1 MKKTKSISKPQYL
14 KKSVVIAYLNG
25 TGKSQTQLENELDWG
40 QGSLSKY
47 FTGKSLITP
56 ERLYQLAKVM
66 GFGTMASYLVQYK
79 PTVTMEKAHEKELQ
93 RVAKTE
99 IKSKELSFAEDGSS
113 EKATSNLSS
122 SDLEQIKTLLINIT
136 GAIQQNS
143 NLMHKIVSL
152 CSTNKDEIIG
162 SVQSLQEKAEQ
173 QHGYI
178 QSQVK
183 DVKKTIKEMW
193 N

>member
-25 TGKSQTQLENELDWG
+25 TGKSQAQLENELDWG

-56 ERLYQLAKVM
+56 ERLYQLAKVT

-79 PTVTMEKAHEKELQ
+79 PTVAMEKAHEKELQ
-93 RVAKTE
+93 RAAKAE
-99 IKSKELSFAEDGSS
+99 IKQNDPSLVENCDN
-113 EKATSNLSS
+113 EKTTSNLNS

-162 SVQSLQEKAEQ
+162 SVQSLQEKTEQ
-173 QHGYI
+173 QHGDI

-183 DVKKTIKEMW
+183 DTRKLIKEMW
-193 N
+193 D

>member
-56 ERLYQLAKVM
+56 EHLYQLAKVM

-79 PTVTMEKAHEKELQ
+79 PTVAMEKAHERELQ
-93 RVAKTE
+93 RVAKAE
-99 IKSKELSFAEDGSS
+99 IKSKEPSFAEDGSS
-113 EKATSNLSS
+113 EKTAPTLNST
-122 SDLEQIKTLLINIT
+122 DLDQIKTLLINIT

-173 QHGYI
+173 QHGDI

-183 DVKKTIKEMW
+183 DTRKLIKEMW
-193 N
+193 D

>member
-1 MKKTKSISKPQYL
+1 MKKTKSIAKPQYL
-14 KKSVVIAYLNG
+14 KKTVVMAYLKG
-25 TGKSQTQLENELDWG
+25 TGKSQTQLEEELGWG

-47 FTGKSLITP
+47 LTYKSLIPP
-56 ERLYQLAKVM
+56 ERLYQLAKAM
-66 GFGTMASYLVQYK
+66 GFGNMASYLIQYH
-79 PTVTMEKAHEKELQ
+79 PTIAMEKAHEKELQ
-93 RVAKTE
+93 RVAE
-99 IKSKELSFAEDGSS
+99 IKQNEQVSAKNNVS
-113 EKATSNLSS
+113 EKPDANLNST
-122 SDLEQIKTLLINIT
+122 DLDQIKTLLINLT

-183 DVKKTIKEMW
+183 DTKKLIKEMW
-193 N
+193 D

>member
-1 MKKTKSISKPQYL
+1 MKKTRSISKPQYL

-25 TGKSQTQLENELDWG
+25 TGKSQAQLEYELKWG

-47 FTGKSLITP
+47 LTYKNLIP
-56 ERLYQLAKVM
+56 LEHLYQLAEIM
-66 GFGTMASYLVQYK
+66 GFGSTASYLINYN
-79 PTVTMEKAHEKELQ
+79 PTVAMKKAHKKELQ
-93 RVAKTE
+93 RAANAE
-99 IKSKELSFAEDGSS
+99 IKSKEPSLAEDGNS
-113 EKATSNLSS
+113 EKTTPNLNST
-122 SDLEQIKTLLINIT
+122 DLDQIKTLLINIT

-152 CSTNKDEIIG
+152 SSTNKDEIIG

-183 DVKKTIKEMW
+183 DIKRTIKEMW

>member
-1 MKKTKSISKPQYL
+1 
-14 KKSVVIAYLNG
+14 
-25 TGKSQTQLENELDWG
+25 
-40 QGSLSKY
+40 
-47 FTGKSLITP
+47 
-56 ERLYQLAKVM
+56 M

-79 PTVTMEKAHEKELQ
+79 PTVAMEKAHEKELQ
-93 RVAKTE
+93 RVANAE
-99 IKSKELSFAEDGSS
+99 IKSKEPSLAEDGSS
-113 EKATSNLSS
+113 EKTAPTLNST
-122 SDLEQIKTLLINIT
+122 DLDQIKTLLINIT

-152 CSTNKDEIIG
+152 SSTNKDEIIG

-183 DVKKTIKEMW
+183 DVKRTIKEMW

>member
-1 MKKTKSISKPQYL
+1 
-14 KKSVVIAYLNG
+14 
-25 TGKSQTQLENELDWG
+25 
-40 QGSLSKY
+40 
-47 FTGKSLITP
+47 
-56 ERLYQLAKVM
+56 M

-79 PTVTMEKAHEKELQ
+79 PTVAMEKAHERELQ
-93 RVAKTE
+93 RVAKAE
-99 IKSKELSFAEDGSS
+99 IKSKEPSFAEDGSS
-113 EKATSNLSS
+113 EKTAPTLNST
-122 SDLEQIKTLLINIT
+122 DLDQIKTLLINIT

-183 DVKKTIKEMW
+183 DTRKLIKEMW
-193 N
+193 D